1 MKNRKKDDKKQEEKD
16 KKAEEKKKPIK
27 MDDLGDELDFEND
40 ISMRKVYYFVLHFM
54 NFRNSSK
61 LVLYALAY
69 TLLHNIYNIL
79 CLCIFFFSK

>member
-16 KKAEEKKKPIK
+16 KKVEEKKKPIK

-40 ISMRKVYYFVLHFM
+40 ISVRKVCYFLLQFL
-54 NFRNSSK
+54 NYRNSSK

-69 TLLHNIYNIL
+69 TLIHNIYIY
-79 CLCIFFFSK
+79 CAYIYFPF